1 MANKYIIGYT
11 AVEYDIN
18 GILVPK
24 RSYTEFEKQHGKKA
38 YTEVTEEQL
47 AVLQNCS
54 VFNTLI
60 ANKMVRVLD
69 HIPGFA
75 LSGEDRANKKLE
87 EANRKLEESNNKVE
101 ESTKEIE
108 KLKAE
113 LLSAKKELGRL
124 KKQQYIVGEAIVE
137 DEQPTVEETIVVD
150 EQATV
155 E

>member
-1 MANKYIIGYT
+1 MANSYIIGYT
-11 AVEYDIN
+11 AIEYDIN
-18 GILVPK
+18 GILISK
-24 RSYTEFEKQHGKKA
+24 RNYTEFDKQHGKKA

-47 AVLQNCS
+47 AMLQNNS

-75 LSGEDRANKKLE
+75 LSGEDRANRKLE
-87 EANRKLEESNNKVE
+87 EANRKLEESNSKVE

-113 LLSAKKELGRL
+113 LLKAKKELSSL
-124 KKQQYIVGEAIVE
+124 KKQKV
-137 DEQPTVEETIVVD
+137 DTET
-150 EQATV
+150 E
-155 E
+155 

>member
-1 MANKYIIGYT
+1 MANSYIIGYT
-11 AVEYDIN
+11 AIEYDIN
-18 GILVPK
+18 GILIPK
-24 RSYTEFEKQHGKKA
+24 RNYTEFDKQHGKKA

-47 AVLQNCS
+47 ATLQNNS

-75 LSGEDRANKKLE
+75 LSGEDRANRKLE
-87 EANRKLEESNNKVE
+87 EANRKLEESNSKIE

-113 LLSAKKELGRL
+113 LLKAKKELSSL
-124 KKQQYIVGEAIVE
+124 KKQKV
-137 DEQPTVEETIVVD
+137 DTET
-150 EQATV
+150 E
-155 E
+155 